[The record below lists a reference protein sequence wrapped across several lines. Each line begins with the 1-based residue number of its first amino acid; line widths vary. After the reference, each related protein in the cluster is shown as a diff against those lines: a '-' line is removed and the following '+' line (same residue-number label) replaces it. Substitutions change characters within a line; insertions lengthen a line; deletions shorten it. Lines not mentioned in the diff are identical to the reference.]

1 MYYLFR
7 ICIIF
12 LVSSNLVNAQQI
24 PPGLDSSFLQ
34 SLPENVQQDL
44 LNRINNQSDLEQ
56 TQYRRPS
63 TFIEKPDPTSDRF
76 GAQVFSMMQSTLMP
90 INEPN
95 FDGSYILDFGDELEL
110 QLIGQESSTSKLPI
124 GRDGSIN
131 IEDIGKIFLA
141 GLSLNEATE
150 LIKIKIEQT
159 FIGVKP
165 FVTLTNVRDIQII
178 VTGDAYNPGVYTLNG
193 NSTIFHALSVS
204 GGPSLRGSFRKIDL
218 IRENNV
224 IETIDLYQTFI
235 FGKSSFNLRLRS
247 GDTVF
252 IHPVENVVTASG
264 AFKRPG
270 TYELLQTESLYSII
284 QYANNI
290 NAFAD
295 LDNIKLQ
302 RILDGKVMPIK
313 INTLDQLKDVESKD
327 ADNIFVRSF
336 PFRSVTVNGAVVNP
350 GTYLM
355 NQGETIHDAIR
366 KAGGF
371 EENAYPFGGVYEN
384 EFTLVVNAKA
394 NQILYDKFL
403 GNIFELMSMGTQ
415 SESNQVTSLIDIFN
429 ALRNTPVSGRIIVD
443 FLDKSNP
450 NPTLVNDGDIISI
463 PEYQNQVY
471 LYGELSA
478 QGAAEFVEG
487 ESAEYYLKK
496 VGGLNE
502 FADEDSI
509 FIYQPNG
516 ESFQYSKNR
525 NIFQSQ
531 NDQIEIYSG
540 TIIYVPRKVNDEYI
554 RRLRTQAYASILSG
568 LAVSLASVSVLGD

>member
-141 GLSLNEATE
+141 GLSLNDATE

-235 FGKSSFNLRLRS
+235 FGKSSFNIRLRS

-252 IHPVENVVTASG
+252 VHPVENVVTASG

-336 PFRSVTVNGAVVNP
+336 PFRSVTVNGAVTNP

-366 KAGGF
+366 KSGGF

>member
-141 GLSLNEATE
+141 GLSLNDATE

-235 FGKSSFNLRLRS
+235 FGKSSFNIRLRS

-366 KAGGF
+366 KSGGF

>member
-141 GLSLNEATE
+141 GLSLNDATE

-159 FIGVKP
+159 FIGVKA

-235 FGKSSFNLRLRS
+235 FGKSSFNIRLRS

-252 IHPVENVVTASG
+252 VHPVENVVTASG

-302 RILDGKVMPIK
+302 RILDGKVM
-313 INTLDQLKDVESKD
+313 QLKS
-327 ADNIFVRSF
+327 
-336 PFRSVTVNGAVVNP
+336 
-350 GTYLM
+350 
-355 NQGETIHDAIR
+355 IH
-366 KAGGF
+366 
-371 EENAYPFGGVYEN
+371 
-384 EFTLVVNAKA
+384 
-394 NQILYDKFL
+394 
-403 GNIFELMSMGTQ
+403 
-415 SESNQVTSLIDIFN
+415 LI
-429 ALRNTPVSGRIIVD
+429 S
-443 FLDKSNP
+443 
-450 NPTLVNDGDIISI
+450 
-463 PEYQNQVY
+463 
-471 LYGELSA
+471 
-478 QGAAEFVEG
+478 
-487 ESAEYYLKK
+487 
-496 VGGLNE
+496 
-502 FADEDSI
+502 
-509 FIYQPNG
+509 
-516 ESFQYSKNR
+516 
-525 NIFQSQ
+525 
-531 NDQIEIYSG
+531 
-540 TIIYVPRKVNDEYI
+540 
-554 RRLRTQAYASILSG
+554 
-568 LAVSLASVSVLGD
+568 

>member
-141 GLSLNEATE
+141 GLSLNDATE

-159 FIGVKP
+159 FIGVKA

-224 IETIDLYQTFI
+224 IKTIDLYQTFI
-235 FGKSSFNLRLRS
+235 FGKSSFNIRLRS

-366 KAGGF
+366 KSGGF

-415 SESNQVTSLIDIFN
+415 TESNQVTSLIDIFN

-471 LYGELSA
+471 LYG
-478 QGAAEFVEG
+478 
-487 ESAEYYLKK
+487 
-496 VGGLNE
+496 
-502 FADEDSI
+502 
-509 FIYQPNG
+509 
-516 ESFQYSKNR
+516 R
-525 NIFQSQ
+525 
-531 NDQIEIYSG
+531 
-540 TIIYVPRKVNDEYI
+540 IISTR
-554 RRLRTQAYASILSG
+554 SS
-568 LAVSLASVSVLGD
+568 